1 MDEIASSG
9 IKIVKTEE
17 AYTEEMFKAYCELKK
32 AKSLFPTAAQMLIE
46 KNKPLVKTAYDTLGE
61 SRVKALKYKVTD
73 IRRELVKMSTF
84 TETEKII
91 RMVKQSLPYRKAIPR
106 TDIAKAL
113 QEIYD
118 TLGIHRTAVATDLE
132 K

>member
-1 MDEIASSG
+1 MERLPSNCVLDKGRTGCGATTLAIMQQGNAIIAVPYVNL
-9 IKIVKTEE
+9 IKSKESQHSDI
-17 AYTEEMFKAYCELKK
+17 L
-32 AKSLFPTAAQMLIE
+32 
-46 KNKPLVKTAYDTLGE
+46 LGE

-73 IRRELVKMSTF
+73 IRRELVKVSTV

-91 RMVKQSLPYRKAIPR
+91 RMVRQSLPYRKAVPR
-106 TDIAKAL
+106 REIADAL

-118 TLGIHRTAVATDLE
+118 TLGIRKTAVATDLA